1 MDMVLKTT
9 IEQWGSIMSNESV
22 LRGLRAKVKDL
33 AIKKREIDKEVESL
47 HVVIGVF
54 ERNEQSQDSL
64 NKDSFGE
71 KIGTAIYGILHNEG
85 GPLHRSEILSRIQE
99 QGIHVG
105 GKNPVNSVGT
115 YLSLDDRFVNVGR
128 SMWDLAEREPESN
141 TSHFIPTTPPLN
153 IPTP

>member
-1 MDMVLKTT
+1 MVYTLVLKTSALTGIVGSNPTTPTGYPSSNTTPLVSMDMVLKTT

-105 GKNPVNSVGT
+105 GKNPVNSVG
-115 YLSLDDRFVNVGR
+115 
-128 SMWDLAEREPESN
+128 DLPKSR
-141 TSHFIPTTPPLN
+141 
-153 IPTP
+153 